1 MKQLA
6 VYPALALLALV
17 APTAGQEAGSD
28 QPFDHHN
35 LPDGPDPFNTYL
47 DPGPSGSTKVVGGCV
62 EPEPPLSDEASLK
75 ALGVPLTVEYERYFS
90 KAQKY
95 LMCLDQIKFDYVEV
109 MRRHG
114 EEYRSLLQR

>member
-1 MKQLA
+1 MKRFLL
-6 VYPALALLALV
+6 YPMLGLFSLSL
-17 APTAGQEAGSD
+17 PAGSQQSSEG

-62 EPEPPLSDEASLK
+62 EPEPPLLDEASLQV
-75 ALGVPLTVEYERYFS
+75 LGVPIYEEFERYAS
-90 KAQKY
+90 QAQKY

-109 MRRHG
+109 MRMYG
-114 EEYRSLLQR
+114 EEYRKLLQR